1 MMNTE
6 DMTVIVRHLRIHGR
20 VQGVYYRQTMQEQA
34 QALQVTGW
42 VRNRHDG
49 SVEAYACGK
58 PAALDALVAW
68 AEGGPPAARVD
79 ECVVSPAEADPA
91 LHDFTQAATA

>member
-42 VRNRHDG
+42 VRNRLDS
-49 SVEAYACGK
+49 SVEAMVCGT
-58 PAALDALVAW
+58 PEALERLIEW
-68 AEGGPPAARVD
+68 ARSGPPAA
-79 ECVVSPAEADPA
+79 VVSEVVVSEAEGRFSLFERLD
-91 LHDFTQAATA
+91 TV